1 MLDTLLEFLISFRLQ
16 QCCEVSYCPYFTN
29 GKSEA
34 WGAHG
39 HMVNE
44 CLWIDLK
51 ISYNAEY
58 ILGYI
63 GLLWGLI

>member
-44 CLWIDLK
+44 CLWI
-51 ISYNAEY
+51 
-58 ILGYI
+58 
-63 GLLWGLI
+63 WGLDFDSEPRPITAFVPQGLTT